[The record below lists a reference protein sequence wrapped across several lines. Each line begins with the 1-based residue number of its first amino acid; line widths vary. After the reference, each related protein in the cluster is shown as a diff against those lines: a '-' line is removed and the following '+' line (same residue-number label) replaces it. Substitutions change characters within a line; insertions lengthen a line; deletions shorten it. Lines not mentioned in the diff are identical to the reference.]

1 MQINSI
7 NTYNK
12 TNKSNPTFGYEIPF
26 DRSIIEKYAKR
37 AMNEHGQ
44 KGYHEY
50 LDAIKHFTDK
60 RFDASPIINKCLP
73 VVKAYGDWANEEF
86 IELCEYYGFP
96 KKVLGYKTKTVTKT
110 VPTTVTKQVPK
121 KQSFLDKLFGRE
133 QKYKEVN
140 ETVDKEVKETV
151 KEEITEFDFKNYNPK
166 IYTERFY
173 PNGQDEDAERRMYVL
188 FNEDSRDRALIHEQF
203 YNSEFPF
210 RDAATVREM
219 EAKIDKA
226 IENDITDSFETLE
239 INIKNEA
246 EQQQKRLEDTLMTSK
261 VKADF
266 DALQLY

>member
-37 AMNEHGQ
+37 AMNEKGQ

-50 LDAIKHFTDK
+50 LDAINHFTNK
-60 RFDASPIINKCLP
+60 RFDATPIINKCLSAI
-73 VVKAYGDWANEEF
+73 KAYGDWANEEF

-140 ETVDKEVKETV
+140 ETVDKKVKETV
-151 KEEITEFDFKNYNPK
+151 KEEITEFDFKNYNPE
-166 IYTERFY
+166 IHTRLSY
-173 PNGQDEDAERRMYVL
+173 PHGRGEDAERRMYVE
-188 FNEDSRDRALIHEQF
+188 FNKYGDDTLVHEQF
-203 YNSEFPF
+203 YDSEFPF
-210 RDAATVREM
+210 RDAASVREM

-226 IENDITDSFETLE
+226 IENDITESFETLE

-246 EQQQKRLEDTLMTSK
+246 EQQQKRLEDAQLSSK

-266 DALQLY
+266 DAMNL